1 MSKNIESIQKEI
13 LNVLANKINDFYL
26 AGGTALSLFYFN
38 HRKSDDLDFFTQEF
52 SVKRIIEIT
61 NEINVITN
69 KNIELINE
77 NLSETYAKVM
87 VYSLEYDKDKFLKI
101 DFIQDFFS
109 LIKSTNNING
119 INILSQED
127 IYLRKIYAVSGFNKE
142 IDKIGRKKF
151 FGGRQEAKD
160 LFDIYFLS
168 YSFMGLADFIDKYC
182 DQVLKEGII
191 RWFRTFNRL
200 EMKIGLSEIKTD
212 KMIEFRDI
220 DKHFAGEIN
229 KILSREIELS

>member
-1 MSKNIESIQKEI
+1 MREKIKSIQNEI

-38 HRKSDDLDFFTQEF
+38 HRQSDDLDFFTQEF
-52 SVKRIIEIT
+52 SKKRIAEIT
-61 NEINVITN
+61 NEINLITK

-77 NLSETYAKVM
+77 NLSEIYVKVM

-101 DFIQDFFS
+101 DFIQDFFK
-109 LIKSTNNING
+109 LIKSLNNVNG
-119 INILSQED
+119 INILSLED
-127 IYLRKIYAVSGFNKE
+127 IYLRKIYAISGFSKE
-142 IDKIGRKKF
+142 IDGIGRKKF
-151 FGGRQEAKD
+151 TGGRQEAKD

-182 DQVLKEGII
+182 DQVLKEGLI
-191 RWFRTFNRL
+191 RWYRTFDRT

-212 KMIEFRDI
+212 KTIEFRDI
-220 DKHFAGEIN
+220 DKHFAGEID
-229 KILSREIELS
+229 KILTMEIDLS

>member
-1 MSKNIESIQKEI
+1 MNKNIEFIQKEI
-13 LNVLANKINDFYL
+13 LNVLADKINDFYL
-26 AGGTALSLFYFN
+26 AGSTALSLFYFN

-61 NEINVITN
+61 NKINVITN

-142 IDKIGRKKF
+142 LDKIGRKKF

-220 DKHFAGEIN
+220 DKHFAMEID
-229 KILSREIELS
+229 KILTREIELP